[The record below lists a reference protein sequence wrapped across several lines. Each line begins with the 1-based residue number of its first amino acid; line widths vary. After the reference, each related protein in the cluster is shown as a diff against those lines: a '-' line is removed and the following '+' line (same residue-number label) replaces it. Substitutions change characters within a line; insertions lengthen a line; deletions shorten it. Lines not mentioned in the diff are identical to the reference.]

1 MVGIQEVE
9 HIKSFIKNVPDH
21 PAPGILFRDIQ
32 PLLAD
37 AQAFEDTVQL
47 MVDLID
53 INKVEY
59 FAGIESRGFIFA
71 TAMSWICDKGLKLIR
86 KQGKLPPKDLVSIEY
101 GLEYGRDTI
110 QMQKG
115 SGKVII
121 VDDVYATGG
130 TMTAAKLLCE
140 LAGYEVIDTLCL
152 LDIGL
157 IKQHDT
163 KCLIYY

>member
-1 MVGIQEVE
+1 ME
-9 HIKSFIKNVPDH
+9 IKQFIKEVPNH
-21 PAPGILFRDIQ
+21 PKEGILFRDIQ

-37 AQAFEDTVQL
+37 SEAFFDAIYEMGQ
-47 MVDLID
+47 LID
-53 INKVEY
+53 MEKVDY
-59 FAGIESRGFIFA
+59 FVGVESRGFIFA
-71 TAMSWICDKGLKLIR
+71 SALASINLKGFKMIR
-86 KQGKLPPKDLVSIEY
+86 KQGKLPPNDLVSIEY

-140 LAGYEVIDTLCL
+140 LAGYEVIDALCL
-152 LDIGL
+152 IDIGL
-157 IKQHDT
+157 IKNHDI
-163 KCLIYY
+163 KCLIPY

>member
-1 MVGIQEVE
+1 ME
-9 HIKSFIKNVPDH
+9 IKQFIKEVPNH
-21 PAPGILFRDIQ
+21 PKEGILFRDIQ

-37 AQAFEDTVQL
+37 SEAFFDAIYE
-47 MVDLID
+47 MSELID
-53 INKVEY
+53 MEKVDY
-59 FAGIESRGFIFA
+59 FVGVESRGFIFA
-71 TAMSWICDKGLKLIR
+71 SALASINLKGFKMIR
-86 KQGKLPPKDLVSIEY
+86 KQGKLPPNYLVSIEY

-140 LAGYEVIDTLCL
+140 LAGYEVIDALCL
-152 LDIGL
+152 IDIGL
-157 IKQHDT
+157 IKNHDI
-163 KCLIYY
+163 KCLIPY